1 MCHRGRSR
9 GRRDVLTSPSP
20 PPIPFPHHH
29 FDSLLPRACARR
41 LYESASRF
49 KVGGGGFVGGHA
61 VRYHSSFFFSL
72 RHFTYSLYYG
82 TTSGRSFL
90 FSSHPP
96 IIVSAAASI
105 IGVVTRRLCKKRFV
119 CMERMISFY
128 LSQESLTDN
137 RKDALYLRMW
147 NERRVGRVCAT
158 GRNHTMSVITHLLL
172 TKAPRADYW

>member
-1 MCHRGRSR
+1 MCHRRRRGQETLSTSSLYPLTVPCPTYPPRRCVARSEQEPRISCRRRAQDASHRGRSR

-90 FSSHPP
+90 FSS
-96 IIVSAAASI
+96 
-105 IGVVTRRLCKKRFV
+105 
-119 CMERMISFY
+119 
-128 LSQESLTDN
+128 
-137 RKDALYLRMW
+137 
-147 NERRVGRVCAT
+147 
-158 GRNHTMSVITHLLL
+158 LLL
-172 TKAPRADYW
+172 PPYYCPHGS